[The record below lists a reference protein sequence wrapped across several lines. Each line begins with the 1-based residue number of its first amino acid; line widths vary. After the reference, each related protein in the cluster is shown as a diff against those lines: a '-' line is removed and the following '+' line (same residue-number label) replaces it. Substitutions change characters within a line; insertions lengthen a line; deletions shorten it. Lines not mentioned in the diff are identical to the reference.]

1 MQHTPSIAGCL
12 PNCLFIYPCLFP
24 APRTHTGAGGKP
36 RPAPKADPKINPKGG
51 GGSFSPPFPR
61 GSREALARK
70 GVGAGRGDA
79 GGITH
84 PLCLRIAASKE
95 WLQRATKSVLS
106 RGSCKLFAAP
116 GNQHLGFQSPP
127 GPFLPCQKPLLP
139 FSKPH
144 MSCQQSMNTG
154 SLPGNKGE

>member
-1 MQHTPSIAGCL
+1 MSIYLSLPFPSSPHTHWCRGKAKAGSQGRPQNKPQGEGVGGAAFPS
-12 PNCLFIYPCLFP
+12 
-24 APRTHTGAGGKP
+24 
-36 RPAPKADPKINPKGG
+36 
-51 GGSFSPPFPR
+51 FPR
-61 GSREALARK
+61 GSQEALARK

-84 PLCLRIAASKE
+84 PLCLKIAASKE

-106 RGSCKLFAAP
+106 EGSCKLFAAP

-127 GPFLPCQKPLLP
+127 GPFLCCQKPLLP